1 MSDKIE
7 TMEVTT
13 QAKPANQVKAAPPPA
28 MDAEGGL
35 VQQLAMRILQSPDA
49 GVETIR
55 EVLKMQN
62 DQEDRLRRQAVED
75 REYEARKIFM
85 SAFARA
91 KAAMPQVVKDAY
103 NDQTNSDYVTI
114 EAIDQAIS
122 PVMAKFGFFMSFE
135 EGDSPRDSDHLHI
148 VAVLGHEEG
157 HERRYNV
164 QVPIAGIGIKGNRM
178 MTTTHGYGATK
189 TYGRRYAKLDVWDIA
204 VMGKDSDG
212 NVNNLSDAAAD
223 YLDRIDEAK
232 DRATLEEISAKIS
245 ADRNLVGQDLTRVRK
260 AWSAALKVIDT
271 REKNAA

>member
-1 MSDKIE
+1 MTTE
-7 TMEVTT
+7 TMELSMPP
-13 QAKPANQVKAAPPPA
+13 APANGVRAAPPPSP
-28 MDAEGGL
+28 DAEGGL

-62 DQEDRLRRQAVED
+62 EQEDRLRRQEVED
-75 REYEARKIFM
+75 REYAARKVFM

-91 KAAMPQVVKDAY
+91 KAEMPQVLKDAY
-103 NDQTNSDYVTI
+103 NDQTKSDYATM

-135 EGDSPRDSDHLHI
+135 EGSQPRDEEHLHI
-148 VAVLGHEEG
+148 VAVLGHEDG

-164 QVPIAGIGIKGNRM
+164 QVPIAGIGTKGTRM

-223 YLDRIDEAK
+223 YLDEISVTKTRAK
-232 DRATLEEISAKIS
+232 LEEISAKIS
-245 ADRNLVGQDLTRVRK
+245 ADRNLVGQDLSRVRK
-260 AWSAALKVIDT
+260 AWTAALKVVDA
-271 REKNAA
+271 REGAAE